1 MKEKIIRLRKEGKSY
16 RDIENELGCSRAT
29 ISYHCK
35 RNDLND
41 RVDNAKSVSGD
52 KEFIIK
58 LQNFYQDNTIDETAK
73 EFGVSKSTV
82 KRYVKNKRIETT
94 KEEKRKKNY
103 NRVKSFRQKTKEKA
117 IEYKGGKCEKCGY
130 NKCSWAFEFHHLDS
144 EEKDFGISSYA
155 TLAWDKIKKEL
166 DKCVMVCANCHREL
180 HYEEYINSPVV

>member
-103 NRVKSFRQKTKEKA
+103 NRVKSFRQ
-117 IEYKGGKCEKCGY
+117 
-130 NKCSWAFEFHHLDS
+130 
-144 EEKDFGISSYA
+144 
-155 TLAWDKIKKEL
+155 
-166 DKCVMVCANCHREL
+166 
-180 HYEEYINSPVV
+180 